1 VAKKNMNLFLSS
13 IWAEAL
19 KARRSKVPLLASI
32 GFTLAP
38 LMDGLFMFIM
48 KDPERAR
55 EMGLLSTKAQL
66 AISTAD
72 WTAFFGVLTQAVA
85 VGGTIV
91 FAIVTAWIFGREF
104 SDHTAKDLMAL
115 PTSREKIVSA
125 KLIVVSIWVFI
136 TTVWV
141 YLIGLLVGN
150 LVDIPGWT
158 IQLAR
163 QSLFDV
169 LACASMSLLLLTPI
183 AFIASMGR
191 GYLPPLGF
199 AVLTIFFSQIVAAT
213 GWGDWFPWSVPAL
226 FSGVVGPRTEQL
238 GIHSYV
244 LVFFTSVVGL
254 ALTFWWWQSADQ
266 TR

>member
-1 VAKKNMNLFLSS
+1 MTSFLSAL
-13 IWAEAL
+13 WAETL

-55 EMGLLSTKAQL
+55 DMGLLSVKAQL
-66 AISTAD
+66 AMSTAD
-72 WTAFFGVLTQAVA
+72 WTTFFGVLTQAIA
-85 VGGTIV
+85 VGGAIV
-91 FAIVTAWIFGREF
+91 FSIVTAWIFGREF

-115 PTSREKIVSA
+115 PTSREKIVGA
-125 KLIVVSIWVFI
+125 KLVVISAWVFA
-136 TTVWV
+136 TTLWI

-150 LVDIPGWT
+150 LIDIPGWT
-158 IQLAR
+158 KQLAW
-163 QSLFDV
+163 QSLSDV
-169 LACASMSLLLLTPI
+169 LATAGMTLLLMAPV

-191 GYLPPLGF
+191 GYLPPLGW
-199 AVLTIFFSQIVAAT
+199 AVLTIFFSQIIAAT

-226 FSGVVGPRTEQL
+226 YSGVVGPRSEQL

-244 LVFFTSVVGL
+244 LVILAGVAGL
-254 ALTFWWWQSADQ
+254 VATFWWWRNADQ

>member
-1 VAKKNMNLFLSS
+1 MTHFLSAL
-13 IWAEAL
+13 WAEAL

-55 EMGLLSTKAQL
+55 EMGLLSVKAQL
-66 AISTAD
+66 AMSTAD
-72 WTAFFGVLTQAVA
+72 WTTFFSVLTQAVA
-85 VGGTIV
+85 IGGAIV
-91 FAIVTAWIFGREF
+91 FSIVTAWIFGREF
-104 SDHTAKDLMAL
+104 SDHTAKDLLAL
-115 PTSREKIVSA
+115 PTSRENIVTA
-125 KLIVVSIWVFI
+125 KLMVISAWVFI
-136 TTVWV
+136 TSMWI
-141 YLIGLLVGN
+141 YLVGLVVGS

-158 IQLAR
+158 NGLAL
-163 QSLFDV
+163 QSFRDV
-169 LACASMSLLLLTPI
+169 LATAGMTLLLMAPV

-191 GYLPPLGF
+191 GYLPPLGW
-199 AVLTIFFSQIVAAT
+199 AVLTIFFSQIIAAM

-226 FSGVVGPRTEQL
+226 YSGVVGPRAEQL

-244 LVFFTSVVGL
+244 LVILAGVAGL
-254 ALTFWWWQSADQ
+254 TATFWWWRNADQ

>member
-1 VAKKNMNLFLSS
+1 MNGFLASL
-13 IWAEAL
+13 WAETL

-55 EMGLLSTKAQL
+55 EMGLLSVKAQL
-66 AISTAD
+66 AMSTAE
-72 WTAFFGVLTQAVA
+72 WATFFGVLTQAIA
-85 VGGTIV
+85 IGGVIV
-91 FAIVTAWIFGREF
+91 FSIVTAWVFGREF

-115 PTSREKIVSA
+115 PTSREKIVAA
-125 KLIVVSIWVFI
+125 KLIVISAWGFA
-136 TTVWV
+136 TSVWI
-141 YLIGLLVGN
+141 YLIGLIIGN

-158 IQLAR
+158 TQLAL
-163 QSLFDV
+163 QSFSDV
-169 LACASMSLLLLTPI
+169 LATAAMTLLLMTPV

-191 GYLPPLGF
+191 GYLPPLGW
-199 AVLTIFFSQIVAAT
+199 AVLTIFFSQIIAAT

-226 FSGVVGPRTEQL
+226 FSGVVGPRSEQL
-238 GIHSYV
+238 GTHSYM
-244 LVFFTSVVGL
+244 LVILASLFGL
-254 ALTFWWWQSADQ
+254 LATFWWWRNADQ

>member
-1 VAKKNMNLFLSS
+1 MNQFLSAL
-13 IWAEAL
+13 WAEAL

-55 EMGLLSTKAQL
+55 EMGLLSVKAQL
-66 AISTAD
+66 AMSTAD
-72 WTAFFGVLTQAVA
+72 WATFFSVLTQAVA
-85 VGGTIV
+85 VGGVIV
-91 FAIVTAWIFGREF
+91 FSIVTAWVFGREF
-104 SDHTAKDLMAL
+104 SDHTAKNLLAT
-115 PTSREKIVSA
+115 PTSRGKIITA
-125 KLIVVSIWVFI
+125 KLMVISAWVLVTSI
-136 TTVWV
+136 WV
-141 YLIGLLVGN
+141 YLIGLVVGS

-158 IQLAR
+158 SELALESFR
-163 QSLFDV
+163 DV
-169 LACASMSLLLLTPI
+169 LFTAGMTLLLMTPV

-191 GYLPPLGF
+191 GYLPPLGW

-226 FSGVVGPRTEQL
+226 YSGVVGPRAEQL
-238 GIHSYV
+238 GTHSYI
-244 LVFFTSVVGL
+244 LVILACITGL
-254 ALTFWWWQSADQ
+254 AATFWWWRNADQ

>member
-1 VAKKNMNLFLSS
+1 MNHLLSAL
-13 IWAEAL
+13 WAEAL

-55 EMGLLSTKAQL
+55 EMGLLSVKAQL
-66 AISTAD
+66 AMSTAE
-72 WTAFFGVLTQAVA
+72 WATFFSVLSQAIAIGGV
-85 VGGTIV
+85 IV
-91 FAIVTAWIFGREF
+91 FSIVTAWIFGREF

-115 PTSREKIVSA
+115 PTSREKIVAA
-125 KLIVVSIWVFI
+125 KLMIISAWVFVTSIWIYV
-136 TTVWV
+136 
-141 YLIGLLVGN
+141 IGLAVGG

-158 IQLAR
+158 NQLAW
-163 QSLFDV
+163 QSFSDV
-169 LACASMSLLLLTPI
+169 LVTAAMSLLLMTPV

-191 GYLPPLGF
+191 GYLPPLGW
-199 AVLTIFFSQIVAAT
+199 AILTIFLSQIIAAT

-226 FSGVVGPRTEQL
+226 YSGVIGPRSEQL
-238 GIHSYV
+238 GMHSYV
-244 LVFFTSVVGL
+244 LIFLTGVVGL
-254 ALTFWWWQSADQ
+254 IATYWYWRNAVQ